1 MKQVATKTVQ
11 NQKHCLYLHP
21 SWKKHYK
28 RGNRKRF
35 PLLRLITSG
44 TSSFFDWSNV
54 LFVLAESYGK
64 NTSKK

>member
-28 RGNRKRF
+28 E
-35 PLLRLITSG
+35 G
-44 TSSFFDWSNV
+44 TENGSLFCV
-54 LFVLAESYGK
+54 LVTQK
-64 NTSKK
+64 N